1 MNLENIRAHCLAF
14 SGVTEECPFGP
25 EVPVY
30 KVLGKMFALLSPDEV
45 PASMNLKCDP
55 ERALDLRDQYES
67 ILPGYHMSKK
77 HWNTLI
83 LDGSL
88 PSPLIKELID
98 HSYEL
103 VVGGLTKKDREKLQ
117 QL

>member
-1 MNLENIRAHCLAF
+1 MNLEKIRACCLAF
-14 SGVTEECPFGP
+14 PGVTEEAPFGP

-30 KVLGKMFALLSPDEV
+30 KVMGKMFALISPDDV
-45 PASMNLKCDP
+45 PPSINLKCDP
-55 ERALDLRDQYES
+55 DRALDLRDQYEA
-67 ILPGYHMSKK
+67 IQPGYHMSKK
-77 HWNTLI
+77 HWNTVL

-88 PSPLIKELID
+88 PYPLIQELID

-117 QL
+117 QM

>member
-1 MNLENIRAHCLAF
+1 MNLDRIRTYCLAF
-14 SGVTEECPFGP
+14 PGVTEECPFGP

-45 PASMNLKCDP
+45 PASMNVKCDP

-77 HWNTLI
+77 HWNTLL

-117 QL
+117 QM

>member
-1 MNLENIRAHCLAF
+1 MNLERIRMHCLAF
-14 SGVTEECPFGP
+14 PGVTEECPFGP

-77 HWNTLI
+77 HWNTLL
-83 LDGSL
+83 LDESL

-117 QL
+117 QI